1 VSAPGPPVALSDHL
15 ALFRAQYPLPL
26 PGEPVRRWKVQ
37 IVRSVLG
44 TSLAEAIELVKRME
58 VDGG

>member
-1 VSAPGPPVALSDHL
+1 MSAQEGQVALSDHL

-44 TSLAEAIELVKRME
+44 ISLAEAIELVKWME